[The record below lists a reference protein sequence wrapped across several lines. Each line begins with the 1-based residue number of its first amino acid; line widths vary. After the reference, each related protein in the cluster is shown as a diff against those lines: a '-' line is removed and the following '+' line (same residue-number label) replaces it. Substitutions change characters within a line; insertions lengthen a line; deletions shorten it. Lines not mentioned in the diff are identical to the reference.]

1 MVDMGVLR
9 LRTQSSRQNLCR
21 VSPVLGRPSPINRPN
36 FTLPRLFDPRHPP
49 KGSGP
54 VTADSEGGA
63 DGSGASLRLAIGN

>member
-9 LRTQSSRQNLCR
+9 LRSPSSRQNLCP
-21 VSPVLGRPSPINRPN
+21 VSPVLVCPHPSIDQ
-36 FTLPRLFDPRHPP
+36 TLPRLFDPKHPP

-63 DGSGASLRLAIGN
+63 DGSGASRRLAIGN

>member
-1 MVDMGVLR
+1 MDMGVLR
-9 LRTQSSRQNLCR
+9 LRAPSSMQNLCR
-21 VSPVLGRPSPINRPN
+21 VSPVLVCDRPSIDQ
-36 FTLPRLFDPRHPP
+36 TLPRLDPRHPP